1 MSSDGEALHKV
12 PSVRAD
18 VVALLREKRYEETLA
33 ALYRARAESPGDGE
47 LQKSI
52 DQLKEFLIGTYAKRL
67 GGLDRVATPI
77 PISAVRTPDAV
88 LVARYVDGTS
98 TFGDLSQICPLGQL
112 RTLQV
117 LIGLYQGSEPTRIY
131 GMEAPRLHEEP
142 PRSGLRVPD
151 VPGDPISETPFASD
165 DRESRPPET
174 ARSAAVAMV
183 ARAVETEETR
193 RYNDAFTRGT
203 AAFVQG
209 RYQDAVEA
217 FEACLQLRPE
227 DRAAAVMVRR
237 AQSKGES
244 R

>member
-1 MSSDGEALHKV
+1 MSSDGEALQKI

-18 VVALLREKRYEETLA
+18 VVALLREKRYEETLV
-33 ALYRARAESPGDGE
+33 ALYRARAEAPGDRE

-52 DQLKEFLIGTYAKRL
+52 DQLKEYLIGTYAKRL

-77 PISAVRTPDAV
+77 PLSAVRTPDAV
-88 LVARYVDGTS
+88 LVARYIDGTS

-117 LIGLYQGSEPTRIY
+117 LMGLYQGTEPPRIY
-131 GMEAPRLHEEP
+131 GMEAPRLYEEP

-151 VPGDPISETPFASD
+151 GPDSSAPLTPAV
-165 DRESRPPET
+165 DRESRPPDT
-174 ARSAAVAMV
+174 ARSAAVAEV
-183 ARAVETEETR
+183 IRAVETEETR
-193 RYNDAFTRGT
+193 RYKELFTQGT

-209 RYQDAVEA
+209 RYEDALAA
-217 FEACLQLRPE
+217 FEACLQVRPN
-227 DRAAAVMVRR
+227 DRAADVMIRR
-237 AQSKGES
+237 AQGKGES